1 MPLIFYTTVLI
12 VLKHAILSNTTQNV
26 LQIDKTEDQKF
37 YRLRYIKLH
46 LYSDHCMRMPLRQ
59 FEDHVDKQ
67 FIWLAFGIRTGRHST
82 LFRTMVSN
90 EIKTEMDGFGILS
103 FLTVGVNHLWLLL

>member
-46 LYSDHCMRMPLRQ
+46 LYSDHCMRMPIRQ
-59 FEDHVDKQ
+59 FEDHVHGQAIYMIYD
-67 FIWLAFGIRTGRHST
+67 WHLAFEQDAIAPCFEQW
-82 LFRTMVSN
+82 FRT
-90 EIKTEMDGFGILS
+90 KLKPRWMDFV
-103 FLTVGVNHLWLLL
+103 F

>member
-12 VLKHAILSNTTQNV
+12 VLKHAILSNTTQND

-37 YRLRYIKLH
+37 YRLRYIKLQ
-46 LYSDHCMRMPLRQ
+46 LYSDHCMRMPIRQ

-67 FIWLAFGIRTGRHST
+67 FI
-82 LFRTMVSN
+82 
-90 EIKTEMDGFGILS
+90 
-103 FLTVGVNHLWLLL
+103 